1 MTECVVLVPMLGRPW
16 TVEPLVRSLAES
28 GAPAEVLFII
38 GTEDDAVWDAC
49 PGHRTLEVVRKC
61 RGDYA
66 AKINAGTRATSEPW
80 LFLGACDIRFHRGW
94 WDACMNAA
102 ETGAQVIGTN
112 DLANPRTAS
121 GDLSTHTLI
130 SREYAARPT
139 IDGKP
144 GPLFEGYRHEYV
156 DDELRG
162 TAISRGVW
170 THAADAIVEHL
181 HPATGKSDWDD
192 SYRGQETRMRA
203 DRRLMTQRRRL
214 WATV

>member
-38 GTEDDAVWDAC
+38 GTEDDAAWEAC
-49 PGHRTLEVVRKC
+49 RGHRTLEVVRRC

-66 AKINAGTRATSEPW
+66 AKINAGVRATTEPW
-80 LFLGACDIRFHRGW
+80 IFLGACDIRFHRGW

-102 ETGAQVIGTN
+102 QGGAQVIGTN

-130 SREYAARPT
+130 TREYAGREL
-139 IDGKP
+139 IDGGK

-156 DDELRG
+156 DNELRG
-162 TAISRGVW
+162 TAIKRGVW
-170 THAADAIVEHL
+170 VHAADAVVEHL
-181 HPATGKSDWDD
+181 HPMAGKADWDE
-192 SYRGQETRMRA
+192 SYRQQSERMRR
-203 DRRLMTQRRRL
+203 DRPLFMRRRRL
-214 WATV
+214 WR

>member
-1 MTECVVLVPMLGRPW
+1 MTDCVVLVPMLGRPW

-28 GAPAEVLFII
+28 GAPAEALFII

-49 PGHRTLEVVRKC
+49 RGHRTLEVVRKC

-80 LFLGACDIRFHRGW
+80 IFLGACDIRFHKGW
-94 WDACMNAA
+94 WGACMDAA
-102 ETGAQVIGTN
+102 QGGAQVIGTN

-121 GDLSTHTLI
+121 GELSTHTLI
-130 SREYAARPT
+130 SREYAVRELV
-139 IDGKP
+139 DGGA

-162 TAISRGVW
+162 TAIKRGVW

-181 HPATGKSDWDD
+181 HPTTGKSDWDD
-192 SYRGQETRMRA
+192 SYRQQAERLRRDRPLFTR
-203 DRRLMTQRRRL
+203 RRRL
-214 WATV
+214 WR